1 MGVKEPPYTCLA
13 HGDGNELAWPS
24 PYEFALPESP
34 LIHDRLGTDNQ
45 QLERVRGMGT
55 AIINGI
61 HAQERF
67 LRVPPARGTMVGWL
81 PGHGGASTA
90 LIGGVR
96 RSAMNGSIT
105 TTGGAHKHPQARRF
119 GGDGMFSQH
128 FPPVAALRGGS
139 IVA

>member
-1 MGVKEPPYTCLA
+1 M
-13 HGDGNELAWPS
+13 
-24 PYEFALPESP
+24 PESP
-34 LIHDRLGTDNQ
+34 LLLDRLGTDNQ

-67 LRVPPARGTMVGWL
+67 LRVPPARGTMVGSRL

-90 LIGGVR
+90 LIGGIR

-105 TTGGAHKHPQARRF
+105 TKGEAPNYPQSRRF